1 MASTSAASSD
11 QTLRYRPGIDGI
23 RAIAVLGVV
32 LYHAGIGPPGG
43 FVGVDVFFVIS
54 GFLITSLL
62 EIELGATGRI
72 DIAAFYAR
80 RARRLL
86 PALGIVLTATVAASF
101 FILSYGELKAALQ
114 SAAASVVFGANI
126 FFQYTTGD
134 YFGPD
139 VNRLPLLHLWSLGV
153 EEQYYLA
160 WPVALWLSRRLPL
173 SGRCAVFLS
182 GAFASLSFSEWA
194 LYQGSQAAFYAMSSR
209 WWELSLG
216 ALIAWTP
223 CPGPRSSRWENWV
236 GLALIGVA
244 MSAPTHH
251 FPGIGALPATV
262 GAGLLLHS
270 SASKE
275 GAWRMLSS
283 RPMVLIGR
291 ISYPLYLWHWPLLA
305 LGTAAWPGQL
315 PPSTRCAL
323 ILIAL
328 VLAAT
333 TWHWVERP
341 VHRTQV
347 VAPRRL
353 IGAAIV
359 ASTAMA
365 ILATQLA
372 SLTPASPP
380 PRDPGAAAEQD
391 APTNF
396 RLCNNRMTT
405 PAALP
410 DEAVCVLGGTAP
422 PRVAIWGDS
431 HAMAFQPFA
440 IAIAHRVGKTAIAY
454 SRDACTPT
462 VDHDSGQA
470 ALFISRCRDFGELA
484 LRRAETMD
492 TVILSARW
500 PGAPSAEFTASFSA
514 MIDQLSGH
522 VSHVI
527 IIGPTPDLPASVPD
541 CLRKASP
548 HVCEV
553 TRSAFVAK
561 SAAIRQL
568 LSSFPALHANVAYV
582 EPLDFFCNQT
592 VCPGVRDGMP
602 LYWDDNHISWTAAV
616 AFASQYL
623 AHNANDSP
631 TWPGFIARHPMAR
644 SLPTAPLLGQ

>member
-1 MASTSAASSD
+1 MASTSTASSD
-11 QTLRYRPGIDGI
+11 QTLRYRPDIDGM

-32 LYHAGIGPPGG
+32 LYHAGIGPAGG

-86 PALGIVLTATVAASF
+86 PALAIVLTATVAASF
-101 FILSYGELKAALQ
+101 FVLSYGDLKAALQ

-126 FFQYTTGD
+126 FFQFTTGD

-139 VNRLPLLHLWSLGV
+139 VSRLPLLHLWSLGV
-153 EEQYYLA
+153 EEQYYLV
-160 WPVALWLSRRLPL
+160 WPIALWLSRRLPL
-173 SGRCAVFLS
+173 SGRRAVFLIGALAS
-182 GAFASLSFSEWA
+182 IAFAEWA
-194 LYQGSQAAFYAMSSR
+194 LYQGSQAAFYAMPSR

-216 ALIAWTP
+216 ALIAWAP
-223 CPGPRSSRWENWV
+223 APGPRARRWESWA

-244 MSAPTHH
+244 MAAPTHH
-251 FPGIGALPATV
+251 FPGIGALPAAL
-262 GAGLLLHS
+262 GAGLLLHAS
-270 SASKE
+270 TSA
-275 GAWRMLSS
+275 GGIWRLLSS

-305 LGTAAWPGQL
+305 LASATWPGRL
-315 PPSTRCAL
+315 DASVRGAL
-323 ILIAL
+323 LLTAMA
-328 VLAAT
+328 LAAA
-333 TWHWVERP
+333 TWRWLERP
-341 VHRTQV
+341 IQRIPVA
-347 VAPRRL
+347 APRRL
-353 IGAAIV
+353 VGATLV
-359 ASTAMA
+359 ASMAMA

-372 SLTPASPP
+372 NMTAASPP
-380 PRDPGAAAEQD
+380 PHDPGVAAEQD

-396 RLCNNRMTT
+396 RLCNNRMTM

-440 IAIAHRVGKTAIAY
+440 IAIAHRAGKTAIAY
-454 SRDACTPT
+454 SRDACTPS
-462 VDHDSGQA
+462 VDSDSGQA
-470 ALFISRCRDFGELA
+470 PLFISRCKDFDELA
-484 LRRAETMD
+484 LRRAEMMD

-500 PGAPSAEFTASFSA
+500 PGNPTANFTASFTA
-514 MIDQLSGH
+514 MVGELSGH

-548 HVCEV
+548 HACEV
-553 TRSAFVAK
+553 TRDAFVTK

-568 LSSFPALHANVAYV
+568 LSSFPARHANVAYV
-582 EPLDFFCNQT
+582 EPLDFFCDQT

-602 LYWDDNHISWTAAV
+602 LYWDDNHISWTAAA
-616 AFASQYL
+616 AFAEQFL
-623 AHNANDSP
+623 ADQPKRERLHTP
-631 TWPGFIARHPMAR
+631 
-644 SLPTAPLLGQ
+644 